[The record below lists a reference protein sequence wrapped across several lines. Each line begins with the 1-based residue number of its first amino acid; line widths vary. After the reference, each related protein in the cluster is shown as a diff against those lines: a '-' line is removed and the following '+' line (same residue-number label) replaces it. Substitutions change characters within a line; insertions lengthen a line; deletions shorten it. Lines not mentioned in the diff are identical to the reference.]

1 MNDEND
7 ELDGIPA
14 IKPARDEIATRVRS
28 GRAEAPRQSNFNGL
42 LVFVIILMAVI
53 MCVGGYTIYE
63 VQQKLNQANVLLE
76 KGQENISALED
87 RLAATGTDVSK
98 TLQEMQGKIGDNFEQ
113 IDLLWGHAYR
123 TNKPNIQKNTNA
135 IAQTRKDLDNQVKPL
150 AQTVKNVESR
160 FGTLSEEMNRIRQD
174 LQDDAQ
180 ETTTQVSLV
189 RSQVQDQAV
198 SLEGIRRNMVALTR
212 QLKEVQEDIEVINRY
227 RQQVNQ
233 KLVDLESKIGRTTP

>member
-1 MNDEND
+1 MFMNDEND
-7 ELDGIPA
+7 ELDSIPA

-53 MCVGGYTIYE
+53 MGVGGYTIYE

-76 KGQENISALED
+76 KGQENYSELEG

-98 TLQEMQGKIGDNFEQ
+98 TLQEMQGEIGANFEQ

-135 IAQTRKDLDNQVKPL
+135 IAQIRKDLDNL
-150 AQTVKNVESR
+150 AQTVKNVESG

-174 LQDDAQ
+174 LHDDAQ

-189 RSQVQDQAV
+189 QSQVQDQAV
-198 SLEGIRRNMVALTR
+198 SLEGNRRNIVALTR
-212 QLKEVQEDIEVINRY
+212 QLKELQEDIEVINRY

-233 KLVDLESKIGRTTP
+233 KIVDLESKIGRTTP

>member
-1 MNDEND
+1 MFMNDEND

-53 MCVGGYTIYE
+53 MGVGGYTIYE

-76 KGQENISALED
+76 KGQENYSDLEG

-98 TLQEMQGKIGDNFEQ
+98 TLQEMQGEIGANFEQ

-135 IAQTRKDLDNQVKPL
+135 IAQIRKDLDNL
-150 AQTVKNVESR
+150 AQTVKNVESG

-189 RSQVQDQAV
+189 QSQVQDQAV
-198 SLEGIRRNMVALTR
+198 SLEGNRRNIVALTR
-212 QLKEVQEDIEVINRY
+212 QLKELQEDIEVINRY

-233 KLVDLESKIGRTTP
+233 KIVDLESKIGRTTP

>member
-7 ELDGIPA
+7 ELDSIPA

-53 MCVGGYTIYE
+53 MGVGGYTIYE

-76 KGQENISALED
+76 KGQENYSELEG

-98 TLQEMQGKIGDNFEQ
+98 TLQEMQGEIGANFEQ

-135 IAQTRKDLDNQVKPL
+135 IAQIRKDLDNL
-150 AQTVKNVESR
+150 AQTVKNVESG

-174 LQDDAQ
+174 LHDDAQ

-198 SLEGIRRNMVALTR
+198 SLEGNRRNIVALTR
-212 QLKEVQEDIEVINRY
+212 QLKELQEDIEVINRY

-233 KLVDLESKIGRTTP
+233 KIVDLESKIGRTTP

>member
-1 MNDEND
+1 MFMNDEND
-7 ELDGIPA
+7 ELDSIPA

-53 MCVGGYTIYE
+53 MGVGGYTIYE

-76 KGQENISALED
+76 KGQENYSDLEG

-98 TLQEMQGKIGDNFEQ
+98 TLQEMQGEIGANFEQ

-135 IAQTRKDLDNQVKPL
+135 IAQIRKDLDNL
-150 AQTVKNVESR
+150 AQTVKNVESG

-198 SLEGIRRNMVALTR
+198 SLEGNRRNIVALTR
-212 QLKEVQEDIEVINRY
+212 QLKELQEDIEVINRY

-233 KLVDLESKIGRTTP
+233 KIVDLESKIGRTTP

>member
-1 MNDEND
+1 MND

-53 MCVGGYTIYE
+53 MGVGGYTIYE

-76 KGQENISALED
+76 KGQENISALEA

-135 IAQTRKDLDNQVKPL
+135 IAQIRKDLDNQVKPL
-150 AQTVKNVESR
+150 VQTVDSIEAR
-160 FGTLSEEMNRIRQD
+160 FSTLSEEMNGTRQD
-174 LQDDAQ
+174 LLDAAQ
-180 ETTTQVSLV
+180 ELSTQVSLV
-189 RSQVQDQAV
+189 QSQVQDQAV
-198 SLEGIRRNMVALTR
+198 SLEGNRRNIVELTR
-212 QLKEVQEDIEVINRY
+212 RLREVQEDIVVINRS
-227 RQQVNQ
+227 RQQVTRDIVNLQ
-233 KLVDLESKIGRTTP
+233 SKIDGTAP

>member
-1 MNDEND
+1 MFMNDEND

-53 MCVGGYTIYE
+53 MGVGGYTIYE

-76 KGQENISALED
+76 KGQENYSELEG

-98 TLQEMQGKIGDNFEQ
+98 TLQEMQGEIGANFEQ

-135 IAQTRKDLDNQVKPL
+135 IAQIRKDLDNL
-150 AQTVKNVESR
+150 AQTAKIVESG

-198 SLEGIRRNMVALTR
+198 SLEGNRRNIVALTR
-212 QLKEVQEDIEVINRY
+212 QLKELQEDIEVINRY

-233 KLVDLESKIGRTTP
+233 KIVDLESKIGRTTP

>member
-53 MCVGGYTIYE
+53 MGVGGYTIYE

-76 KGQENISALED
+76 KGQENYSDLEG

-98 TLQEMQGKIGDNFEQ
+98 TLQEMQGEIGANFEQ

-135 IAQTRKDLDNQVKPL
+135 IAQIRKDLDNL
-150 AQTVKNVESR
+150 AQTVKNVESG

-189 RSQVQDQAV
+189 QSQVQDQAV
-198 SLEGIRRNMVALTR
+198 SLEGNRRNIVALTR
-212 QLKEVQEDIEVINRY
+212 QLKELQEDIEVINRY

-233 KLVDLESKIGRTTP
+233 KIVDLESKIGRTTP